1 MVELRRAFGLRVAAG
16 CAFGGGEVAASSFFL
31 ADDALFGCCLAAET
45 DDGVVVDAV
54 GLGEVKASGVVD
66 VALGVFLGC
75 AGGQPSLPPQ
85 SGTPPTRRKPLG
97 RFSSASATGCCCAGG
112 AGARPRCRSSALG
125 RTGPLT
131 VRDGASAGPRWR
143 RCCARSSSRRKAG
156 AAFQLKR
163 AAGDADRGGRL
174 FLGHSPTEQPRRPL
188 LHACPLL
195 PAAALVGELLLR
207 PLAQALVPE
216 TSEPALFGGGLL
228 SGRFAEPTPLCGR

>member
-1 MVELRRAFGLRVAAG
+1 M
-16 CAFGGGEVAASSFFL
+16 
-31 ADDALFGCCLAAET
+31 
-45 DDGVVVDAV
+45 
-54 GLGEVKASGVVD
+54 
-66 VALGVFLGC
+66 
-75 AGGQPSLPPQ
+75 
-85 SGTPPTRRKPLG
+85 
-97 RFSSASATGCCCAGG
+97 
-112 AGARPRCRSSALG
+112 
-125 RTGPLT
+125 
-131 VRDGASAGPRWR
+131 RDGASAGPRWR

-156 AAFQLKR
+156 AAFQLKRAAGAKSAKQYTKKR